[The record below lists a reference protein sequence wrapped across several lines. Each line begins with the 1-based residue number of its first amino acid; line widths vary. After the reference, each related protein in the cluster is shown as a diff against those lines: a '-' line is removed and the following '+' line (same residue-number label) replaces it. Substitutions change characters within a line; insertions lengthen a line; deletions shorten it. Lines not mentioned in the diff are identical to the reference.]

1 MVFFLVVLVL
11 FAIVECFLT
20 EVEKFGW
27 ATTLF
32 IVSIVGA
39 VVGAHFMDLHPF
51 QWLVSHGVEAVLY
64 VVAYVGAGLVWSFG
78 KWFFFLWRFRDKYRE
93 YKLKF
98 LHGLNP
104 AFTADMPVPTDQLPH
119 FYDFLDRQERYSS
132 AYYRVFKDNPLSKKP
147 RAVNNKA
154 RITAWMSFWPYSLV
168 GTLLND
174 PVRRLFNAI
183 FSWVKGLY
191 QKMADA
197 MFSKDV
203 ELK

>member
-1 MVFFLVVLVL
+1 MWIFLVVLVIL
-11 FAIVECFLT
+11 AIVATVLT

-27 ATTLF
+27 ATLLL
-32 IVSIVGA
+32 IVGVA
-39 VVGAHFMDLHPF
+39 VAQFFHVVDLFDWVKGHA
-51 QWLVSHGVEAVLY
+51 LDTGLY
-64 VVAYVGAGLVWSFG
+64 ALAYVGSGLLWSFG

-98 LHGLNP
+98 LLGLNP
-104 AFTADMPVPTDQLPH
+104 AFTGDMPVPTDQLPH

-147 RAVNNKA
+147 RAANNKA
-154 RITAWMSFWPYSLV
+154 RIVSWMSLWPCSV
-168 GTLLND
+168 IGTLLND
-174 PVRRLFNAI
+174 PVRRLFDAI

-191 QKMADA
+191 QKMSDA
-197 MFSKDV
+197 MFAKDV